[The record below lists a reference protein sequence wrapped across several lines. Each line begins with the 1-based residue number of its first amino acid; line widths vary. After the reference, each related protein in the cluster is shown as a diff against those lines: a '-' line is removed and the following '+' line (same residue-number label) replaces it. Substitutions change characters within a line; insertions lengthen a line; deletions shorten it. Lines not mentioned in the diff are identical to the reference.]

1 MHDYFGQTIVI
12 NLQTLIKNVF
22 FILRLECWGISLFM
36 NFDIRDEIDTMVAGD
51 NVKTALMETLKG
63 L

>member
-22 FILRLECWGISLFM
+22 FILRLECWCISLFM

>member
-1 MHDYFGQTIVI
+1 
-12 NLQTLIKNVF
+12 
-22 FILRLECWGISLFM
+22 M

-51 NVKTALMETLKG
+51 NVKTALMETLKE